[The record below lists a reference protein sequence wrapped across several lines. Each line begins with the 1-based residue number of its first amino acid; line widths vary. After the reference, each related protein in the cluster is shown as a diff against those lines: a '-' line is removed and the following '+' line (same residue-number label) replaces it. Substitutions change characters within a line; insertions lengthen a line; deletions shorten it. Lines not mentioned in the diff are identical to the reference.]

1 MVEIHFI
8 STGPF
13 RYLHM
18 IAVMTAALMQCAE
31 RINVYFTDTLD
42 KSNPYIERI
51 SNYGKVKTHS
61 LNDIPEYPAL
71 VGQSDAFVRAHLKD
85 ILMWEILVKK
95 GGICLDLD
103 VISLQSIT
111 GLFDQTSAIA
121 SLDSDENIAFPFNS
135 SIAGFRLDHDPVA
148 RWVKSYVDGK
158 AGQPNMCWGD
168 TGPIAISLAATA
180 FPNVFKKIPRSML
193 NPYGGNESHLLYEE
207 GGQDRT
213 AKMVHLYD
221 KANPAKMV
229 HLYAKANP
237 VFDQIDAEWIK
248 KSNSPLARIV
258 KSFPK
263 DVWDFP
269 KAIPAYSAT
278 AYLNQ
283 RGCHYAKLLEELSK
297 SPITKIMEIGTSS
310 GFTAVE
316 MIRHASMKHN
326 GNESVIKYYGVDLF
340 EALGPLSRDVEF
352 TGNYLSN
359 KENAAKYITE
369 NTKAQIHLIAGNSTS
384 KTVRDQIMSYWPEMD
399 LIYIDGG
406 HSIPTVIADWN
417 LAMSMI
423 APNGV
428 IIFDDYF
435 SEMPFIGCK
444 TVIDNVIDKNEWDV
458 QISEEKDE
466 YAHPFGHLTTQL
478 VIVKR
483 HPEMKSWAAE
493 ILEKIKEHE

>member
-1 MVEIHFI
+1 MTEIHFI

-31 RINVYFTDTLD
+31 RINVYFINGTLD

-71 VGQSDAFVRAHLKD
+71 AGQSDAFVMAHLKD
-85 ILMWEILVKK
+85 IIMWDILVAK

-103 VISLQSIT
+103 VISLGSIT
-111 GLFDQTSAIA
+111 GLFDQQSGIA
-121 SLDSDENIAFPFNS
+121 SLDSDEKIAFPFNS
-135 SIAGFRLDHDPVA
+135 SIAGFRLDHDPAA
-148 RWVKSYVDGK
+148 RWVKNYVDGK
-158 AGQPNMCWGD
+158 ARQPNMCWGD
-168 TGPIAISLAATA
+168 TGPIAISLAVTA
-180 FPNVFKKIPRSML
+180 FPNVFKKIPRSVL
-193 NPYGGNESHLLYEE
+193 NPYGGHDSNLLYSED
-207 GGQDRT
+207 GGPDRT
-213 AKMVHLYD
+213 
-221 KANPAKMV
+221 AKMV

-237 VFDQIDAEWIK
+237 IFDKIDAEWIK

-258 KSFPK
+258 KSFPE

-269 KAIPAYSAT
+269 KAALSAIMRQQYPAS

-283 RGCHYAKLLEELSK
+283 RGYHYTRLLEELNK
-297 SPITKIMEIGTSS
+297 RPITKIMEIGTSC

-316 MIRHASMKHN
+316 MIRRASMKH
-326 GNESVIKYYGVDLF
+326 GGDESVIEYYGVDLF
-340 EALGPLSRDVEF
+340 DALGPMARDVEF
-352 TGNYLSN
+352 VGDYLSN
-359 KENAAKYITE
+359 KEDAAKYITE

-384 KTVRDQIMSYWPEMD
+384 KTVRDQIMSYWPKMD

-406 HSIPTVIADWN
+406 HSISTVIADWG
-417 LAMSMI
+417 LAMAMI
-423 APNGV
+423 DPDGV

-444 TVIDNVIDKNEWDV
+444 TVIDNIIDKNEWGV
-458 QISEEKDE
+458 QISEERDE

-478 VIVKR
+478 VIVKK
-483 HPEMKSWAAE
+483 HPEMAFWAME
-493 ILEKIKEHE
+493 ILEKAKEHK